1 MKRSKFNSRVYECK
15 VWYNVEGIE
24 WNSMLQN
31 FTPSTLS
38 MWIKSKNE
46 KCHMINWRKK
56 PKLSFVCAF
65 IQITWTSIDVH
76 WMERRLIQ
84 YFNSDGE
91 LGMKSEM
98 PFNIFHEVYNNIVFR
113 LIFSASKYLLQKGKN
128 SSISIIFSFQS
139 KLFTTICVL
148 FLIICLVE
156 THQRPSE
163 NQSVLLHRHK
173 RSKEL
178 IDKFKK
184 VRSSIVFGY
193 EKNCI
198 FF

>member
-1 MKRSKFNSRVYECK
+1 
-15 VWYNVEGIE
+15 
-24 WNSMLQN
+24 
-31 FTPSTLS
+31 
-38 MWIKSKNE
+38 
-46 KCHMINWRKK
+46 
-56 PKLSFVCAF
+56 
-65 IQITWTSIDVH
+65 
-76 WMERRLIQ
+76 MERRLIQ

-113 LIFSASKYLLQKGKN
+113 LIFFASKYLLQKGKN

>member
-1 MKRSKFNSRVYECK
+1 MC
-15 VWYNVEGIE
+15 IE
-24 WNSMLQN
+24 WKDVLFNISIVMVNSER
-31 FTPSTLS
+31 
-38 MWIKSKNE
+38 KV
-46 KCHMINWRKK
+46 KCHSIYFMK
-56 PKLSFVCAF
+56 F
-65 IQITWTSIDVH
+65 II
-76 WMERRLIQ
+76 
-84 YFNSDGE
+84 Y
-91 LGMKSEM
+91 
-98 PFNIFHEVYNNIVFR
+98 IVFR
-113 LIFSASKYLLQKGKN
+113 LIFFASKYLLQKGKN

-156 THQRPSE
+156 SHQRPSE